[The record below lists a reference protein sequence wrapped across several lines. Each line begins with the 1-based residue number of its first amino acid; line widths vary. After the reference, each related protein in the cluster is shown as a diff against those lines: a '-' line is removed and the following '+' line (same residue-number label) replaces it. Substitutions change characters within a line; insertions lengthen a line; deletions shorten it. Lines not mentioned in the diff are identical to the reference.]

1 VVILMELARMF
12 SKIYKSM
19 KTQPSVNLVFL
30 LSSGGKFN
38 YFGTKK
44 WLENHLDSSSSSE
57 LLSDVK
63 FVLCLDSVGNARL
76 SAQNENANKRSLNMH
91 VSKPPKEDSHSGR
104 FFNSLQSMSEE
115 NEGLDVKYV
124 HKKINLA
131 DERLAWEHERFS
143 IRRLPAFTL
152 SNVESHDSM
161 DRIVTILDKTVDT
174 DLIATNVRLIAEAL
188 ACTIYNYKES
198 ACQGTMFDENN
209 GSNQVSKTHI
219 EHWSEYLASTPR
231 FAGLMTTNKANEH
244 NKVVKTLTEALKSFT
259 YDVKVTDHKRDKREP
274 EFNFY
279 DLHLTSMNVYK
290 VKPAVFDLILS
301 LGIAGYLFLVYGL
314 IIKSGVIYTYM
325 STLMTGYINAS
336 SSQNSKSSLGTNGAH
351 LAHGSPKINGHSNGT
366 TKLKAF

>member
-1 VVILMELARMF
+1 MF

-57 LLSDVK
+57 LLSDVM

-104 FFNSLQSMSEE
+104 FFNSLQSMSD
-115 NEGLDVKYV
+115 EGLDVKYV

-161 DRIVTILDKTVDT
+161 DRIVTILDKTVDN
-174 DLIATNVRLIAEAL
+174 DLIGKSKISQRVEV
-188 ACTIYNYKES
+188 
-198 ACQGTMFDENN
+198 GT
-209 GSNQVSKTHI
+209 V
-219 EHWSEYLASTPR
+219 
-231 FAGLMTTNKANEH
+231 
-244 NKVVKTLTEALKSFT
+244 
-259 YDVKVTDHKRDKREP
+259 
-274 EFNFY
+274 
-279 DLHLTSMNVYK
+279 
-290 VKPAVFDLILS
+290 
-301 LGIAGYLFLVYGL
+301 
-314 IIKSGVIYTYM
+314 
-325 STLMTGYINAS
+325 
-336 SSQNSKSSLGTNGAH
+336 
-351 LAHGSPKINGHSNGT
+351 
-366 TKLKAF
+366 

>member
-1 VVILMELARMF
+1 MF

-104 FFNSLQSMSEE
+104 FFNSLQSMSEQ
-115 NEGLDVKYV
+115 NEALEVKYV

-174 DLIATNVRLIAEAL
+174 DLIGKSKI
-188 ACTIYNYKES
+188 I
-198 ACQGTMFDENN
+198 QGIKLDTVD
-209 GSNQVSKTHI
+209 
-219 EHWSEYLASTPR
+219 
-231 FAGLMTTNKANEH
+231 MTTPKGP
-244 NKVVKTLTEALKSFT
+244 S
-259 YDVKVTDHKRDKREP
+259 Y
-274 EFNFY
+274 Y
-279 DLHLTSMNVYK
+279 
-290 VKPAVFDLILS
+290 
-301 LGIAGYLFLVYGL
+301 
-314 IIKSGVIYTYM
+314 IK
-325 STLMTGYINAS
+325 
-336 SSQNSKSSLGTNGAH
+336 
-351 LAHGSPKINGHSNGT
+351 
-366 TKLKAF
+366 